1 MFSSFK
7 YTARLFR
14 IGYTLAR
21 HDALFGLE
29 VIKAPVAV
37 TFLCKLLARRNVHER
52 HGKRLANALEELGP
66 TFIKVGQ
73 ALSTRS
79 DLVGEDIAN
88 DLSELQ
94 DKLPPFDSKKAK
106 EIIEYELERSIDEL
120 FSEFEEEAVA
130 AASIAQVHF
139 AVTTE
144 GKEVAVKVLRPNI
157 EDQIKKDM
165 ELLFWLG
172 SIAERRMPQWRR
184 LKPLET
190 VKTFAESMQ
199 FELDMRYEAAAATEL
214 RDNTF
219 NDEGFYVP
227 EIDWRRTSQRVLV
240 LERLHGTPVND
251 IAALRE
257 AGHDLNK
264 IVERAAITFFFQVFR
279 DGFFHADMHP
289 GNIFVL
295 EDGTLAVVDFG
306 IMGRIDRN
314 SQLYLAEMLW
324 SFLRE
329 DYRRVAEIH
338 IGAGYVPRSK
348 SVDLFA
354 QANMAIAKPIFG
366 KPLNE
371 ISIARLLAQLFQVA
385 ETFEMETQPQLLMLQ
400 KTMMLAEGVGRQLNP
415 DVNMWQMAE
424 PLIADWARK
433 NLGPQ
438 AKVKYKLEEI
448 GDSLQKIPTLI
459 AEAER
464 IVERVNKDG
473 FQLDDDTLRRMQRSR
488 NSFQRQW
495 LFLAWATLGVLSAL
509 FLVEL

>member
-52 HGKRLANALEELGP
+52 PGKRLANALEELGP

-165 ELLFWLG
+165 
-172 SIAERRMPQWRR
+172 
-184 LKPLET
+184 
-190 VKTFAESMQ
+190 
-199 FELDMRYEAAAATEL
+199 
-214 RDNTF
+214 
-219 NDEGFYVP
+219 
-227 EIDWRRTSQRVLV
+227 
-240 LERLHGTPVND
+240 
-251 IAALRE
+251 
-257 AGHDLNK
+257 
-264 IVERAAITFFFQVFR
+264 
-279 DGFFHADMHP
+279 
-289 GNIFVL
+289 
-295 EDGTLAVVDFG
+295 
-306 IMGRIDRN
+306 
-314 SQLYLAEMLW
+314 
-324 SFLRE
+324 
-329 DYRRVAEIH
+329 
-338 IGAGYVPRSK
+338 
-348 SVDLFA
+348 
-354 QANMAIAKPIFG
+354 
-366 KPLNE
+366 
-371 ISIARLLAQLFQVA
+371 
-385 ETFEMETQPQLLMLQ
+385 
-400 KTMMLAEGVGRQLNP
+400 
-415 DVNMWQMAE
+415 
-424 PLIADWARK
+424 
-433 NLGPQ
+433 
-438 AKVKYKLEEI
+438 
-448 GDSLQKIPTLI
+448 
-459 AEAER
+459 
-464 IVERVNKDG
+464 
-473 FQLDDDTLRRMQRSR
+473 
-488 NSFQRQW
+488 
-495 LFLAWATLGVLSAL
+495 
-509 FLVEL
+509 